1 MVIIFATEDTE
12 VTEGGLPA
20 GVRERLTVQALSRT
34 LSELMRSALKA
45 LACDLDPSCM
55 KSNKMLFFFIIHR
68 EHRGQKGEKIYDF
81 RIPIFD

>member
-20 GVRERLTVQALSRT
+20 GVRERLTVQAFSRT

-45 LACDLDPSCM
+45 LTCDLDLSCM
-55 KSNKMLFFFIIHR
+55 KSNKMLFFFIVHR
-68 EHRGQKGEKIYDF
+68 EHGDR
-81 RIPIFD
+81 R